1 MKKTKLLYTII
12 TAHVLFIFLH
22 VYKHTKIV
30 SARYNLEKS
39 NAQYRQL
46 KKEKLALQ
54 EEWYT
59 IQDPHYLRNHAREQ
73 LGMKKIRLHQTRHIE
88 HANSNA

>member
-12 TAHVLFIFLH
+12 TVHVLFIFLH

-30 SARYNLEKS
+30 SARYNLETLHT
-39 NAQYRQL
+39 QYRQL
-46 KKEKLALQ
+46 KKEKLTLQ

-59 IQDPHYLRNHAREQ
+59 IQDPYYLRNYAREH
-73 LGMKKIRLHQTRHIE
+73 LSMKKIRLHQTQSID
-88 HANSNA
+88 HANSNI